1 MTRSAANAHSALN
14 AVRSA
19 VFDSASQL
27 RSFDLFRAFW
37 RSFAAYTRG
46 RLWGALAL
54 ILLIGGSEAL
64 GLLLLLPL
72 LHAVGLGEVQPPSG
86 WAALPLHALAWLGL
100 PGTLTVL
107 IATFVALKVVQAL
120 LRAYSGWVGL
130 NIQTDYTDYL
140 RLRLYRALVQANWLF
155 VARQRSSDISHA
167 LVHEV
172 PSAGSAG
179 QQTLGLLGAGLMAL
193 AQIGVAF
200 ALSPAMTAMALATG
214 AVFAL
219 GLRRLRR
226 AAFEQGK
233 RGFGTRAELTHT
245 VNEHLAGIKLAKSQG
260 REELHLGKFQQATA
274 AIAAHMLRLYRF
286 NAFTR
291 IWLELGA
298 VVAIGGF
305 VWFAVTIGRVEP
317 ARLIVLAF
325 AFSRLLAYANSLQDT
340 WHQLTLSLAPFA
352 IAERLRVDLEKAA
365 EPPAP
370 AVTTRLA
377 LQQELRLEHVSFSYD
392 AAAAPAK
399 AALRDVNLVMPA
411 RRATALCGPS
421 GAGKST
427 LADLALGLLM
437 PTDGRILIDGHAL
450 AGPRLHDWRRSIA
463 YVPQDTFLFHD
474 TIRQNLLWAEPSA
487 SEADLLAALRA
498 AAAEEFVR
506 RLPQGLDTLVGDR
519 GLRLSGGE
527 RQRIALARALLR
539 RPTLLV
545 LDEATSALDTQNERL
560 VQDAIEKLA
569 GELTLLLIAHRL
581 STVRMADNIVVLNRG
596 SIVETGSWDTL
607 SQRDGGAFR
616 QLIEADQDR
625 P

>member
-1 MTRSAANAHSALN
+1 MS
-14 AVRSA
+14 
-19 VFDSASQL
+19 DSAPHP
-27 RSFDLFRAFW
+27 RSFELFRAFW
-37 RSFAAYTRG
+37 QSFAGYARG

-54 ILLIGGSEAL
+54 IVLIGGGEAA

-72 LHAVGLGEVQPPSG
+72 LHSVGLGEIQSLSG
-86 WAALPLHALAWLGL
+86 WAAVPLHALDWLGL
-100 PGTLTVL
+100 PRTLAVL
-107 IATFVALKVVQAL
+107 IAIFVALKVAQAL
-120 LRAYSGWVGL
+120 LRAYSGFVGL
-130 NIQTDYTDYL
+130 NIQTGYTDYL
-140 RLRLYRALVQANWLF
+140 RNRLYRALVQANWLF

-167 LVHEV
+167 LVHEI
-172 PSAGSAG
+172 PSAGGAG
-179 QQTLGLLGAGLMAL
+179 QQLLNLLGNGLMAL

-200 ALSPAMTAMALATG
+200 ALSPSMTAMALASG

-233 RGFGTRAELTHT
+233 LGFGARAELTHT
-245 VNEHLAGIKLAKSQG
+245 VNEHLAGIKIAKSQG
-260 REELHLGKFQQATA
+260 REDLHLRKFQQATA
-274 AIAAHMLRLYRF
+274 AIVAHTLRLYRF

-298 VVAIGGF
+298 VVAIGAF
-305 VWFAVTIGRVEP
+305 VWFAVTIGQVEP

-352 IAERLRVDLEKAA
+352 ITERLRSDLETAA
-365 EPPAP
+365 EPPPP
-370 AVTTRLA
+370 AVTERIA
-377 LQQELRLEHVSFSYD
+377 LQHELRIENLSFSYAPSADD
-392 AAAAPAK
+392 AK
-399 AALRDVNLVMPA
+399 VALHDINLVMPA
-411 RRATALCGPS
+411 RRVTALCGPS

-427 LADLALGLLM
+427 LADLALGLLV
-437 PTDGRILIDGHAL
+437 PTRGRILIDGHSL
-450 AGPRLHDWRRSIA
+450 AGPRLHDWRQSIA
-463 YVPQDTFLFHD
+463 YVPQETFLFHD
-474 TIRQNLLWAEPSA
+474 TVRQNLLWAQPSA
-487 SEADLLAALRA
+487 SEADLRAALRA
-498 AAAEEFVR
+498 AAAEEFVQ

-545 LDEATSALDTQNERL
+545 LDEATSALDTHNERL

-581 STVRMADNIVVLNRG
+581 STVRMADNIVVLDRG
-596 SIVETGSWDTL
+596 SIVETGSWEAL
-607 SQRDGGAFR
+607 SQRDGGAFH
-616 QLIEADQDR
+616 QLIAADKG
-625 P
+625 